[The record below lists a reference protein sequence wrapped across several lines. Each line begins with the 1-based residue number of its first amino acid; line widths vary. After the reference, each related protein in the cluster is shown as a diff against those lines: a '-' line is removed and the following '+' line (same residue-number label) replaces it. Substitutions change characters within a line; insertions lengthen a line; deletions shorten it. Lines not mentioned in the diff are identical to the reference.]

1 MSDDALIDYEWRA
14 IRIAEVRAD
23 GFVAF
28 DFYVGD
34 PDIYAEMVLPLDAF
48 HEFCAEQGVEPTG
61 PEDSV
66 TSVDG
71 LGFSL
76 RDAAAHAARGGHA
89 NDTASGCRAKDDVT
103 NQGNSHA
110 A

>member
-1 MSDDALIDYEWRA
+1 MSDEALIDYEWRA

-34 PDIYAEMVLPLDAF
+34 PSIYAEMVLPTAAF
-48 HEFCAEQGVEPTG
+48 HEFCATQGVEPTG
-61 PEDSV
+61 PDDLL
-66 TSVDG
+66 TSADG
-71 LGFSL
+71 LGLSV
-76 RDAAAHAARGGHA
+76 RDAVAHAARDRRP
-89 NDTASGCRAKDDVT
+89 NDIEAPIR
-103 NQGNSHA
+103 GNHHA

>member
-34 PDIYAEMVLPLDAF
+34 PDIYAEMVLPSAAF
-48 HEFCAEQGVEPTG
+48 HEFCATQGVEPTG
-61 PEDSV
+61 PDEHV
-66 TSVDG
+66 IAADG

-76 RDAAAHAARGGHA
+76 RDAAAHVAIDRSS
-89 NDTASGCRAKDDVT
+89 NDQDAPNEGKH
-103 NQGNSHA
+103 HA

>member
-34 PDIYAEMVLPLDAF
+34 PDIFAEMVLPTAAF
-48 HEFCAEQGVEPTG
+48 HEFCATQGVEPTG
-61 PEDSV
+61 PDDLLAS
-66 TSVDG
+66 TDG
-71 LGFSL
+71 LGLSL
-76 RDAAAHAARGGHA
+76 RNAVAHATRDRRPNDIEAPLRG
-89 NDTASGCRAKDDVT
+89 N
-103 NQGNSHA
+103 NYA

>member
-48 HEFCAEQGVEPTG
+48 HEFCATQGVEPTG
-61 PEDSV
+61 PEDHAVSA
-66 TSVDG
+66 DG

-76 RDAAAHAARGGHA
+76 RDAAAHAADSKRTS
-89 NDTASGCRAKDDVT
+89 DTNIP
-103 NQGNSHA
+103 NQGNNHA

>member
-1 MSDDALIDYEWRA
+1 MSDDALIDYDWRA

-28 DFYVGD
+28 DFFVGD

-48 HEFCAEQGVEPTG
+48 HEFCAAQGVEPTG
-61 PEDSV
+61 PEDSA
-66 TSVDG
+66 SAADG

-76 RDAAAHAARGGHA
+76 RDAIAHAANNRG
-89 NDTASGCRAKDDVT
+89 N
-103 NQGNSHA
+103 NHA

>member
-1 MSDDALIDYEWRA
+1 MSNDALIDYEWRA

-34 PDIYAEMVLPLDAF
+34 PDIYAEMVLPAGAF
-48 HEFCAEQGVEPTG
+48 HEFCTTQGVEPTG
-61 PEDSV
+61 PKEHIISA
-66 TSVDG
+66 DG

-76 RDAAAHAARGGHA
+76 RDAAAHVANYRGS
-89 NDTASGCRAKDDVT
+89 NDQDAPNEGKH
-103 NQGNSHA
+103 HA

>member
-34 PDIYAEMVLPLDAF
+34 PDIYAEMVLTRDAF
-48 HEFCAEQGVEPTG
+48 DEFCATQGVEPTG
-61 PEDSV
+61 PEDRVASA
-66 TSVDG
+66 DG

-76 RDAAAHAARGGHA
+76 RDAAAHAANRHPA
-89 NDTASGCRAKDDVT
+89 DDQDAP
-103 NQGNSHA
+103 NQGTHNA

>member
-1 MSDDALIDYEWRA
+1 MSDDVLIDYEWRA
-14 IRIAEVRAD
+14 VRIAEVRAD

-28 DFYVGD
+28 DFHVGD

-48 HEFCAEQGVEPTG
+48 HEFCATQGVEPTG
-61 PEDSV
+61 PEERIAS
-66 TSVDG
+66 TDG

-76 RDAAAHAARGGHA
+76 RDAAAHAANNRSPDQDA
-89 NDTASGCRAKDDVT
+89 QTE
-103 NQGNSHA
+103 GNHHA

>member
-1 MSDDALIDYEWRA
+1 MSDDTLIDYEWRA

-34 PDIYAEMVLPLDAF
+34 PDIYAEMILTADAF
-48 HEFCAEQGVEPTG
+48 KEFCATHGVEPTG
-61 PEDSV
+61 PELRIGSA
-66 TSVDG
+66 DG

-76 RDAAAHAARGGHA
+76 RDAAAHAANSISTSDNSA
-89 NDTASGCRAKDDVT
+89 L
-103 NQGNSHA
+103 NQGTHHA
-110 A
+110 S